1 MIISTQLDNIVA
13 KLDTIWAITTL
24 LPGGIF
30 VGQPEKPKNW
40 NYLVLSLVSENW
52 SFINKNARI
61 EFRLIG
67 WTEDTSAMTLFDIM
81 NTITNQ
87 IAIDTCNQIFNF
99 NNFYVW
105 KVNEWTMVWPNIDVN
120 NRPVIIKDFIFTF
133 IAR

>member
-30 VGQPEKPKNW
+30 VGQPEKPKNS
-40 NYLVLSLVSENW
+40 NYLVLSLISENW

-67 WTEDTSAMTLFDIM
+67 GSEDTSAMTLFDTM

-99 NNFYVW
+99 NNFVVW